1 MAIGVLVTKTWRD
14 FGARRLRS
22 ALLLLGIV
30 IGVSGVVA
38 IAYTARNLA
47 RAQSLAYV
55 SANQADA
62 FISVRQFPPQLTNVL
77 EGTENVA
84 AVESRVADYL
94 QWSNGGPYRDILIY
108 GVHDFENITINRPVL
123 VEGRWPGAGEATLDI
138 SARQLQPVQLGDTIA
153 LRESVAHDPV
163 YARISGFTRT
173 PGEVDASILDRATGY
188 APAADVQRWQGEP
201 GDNQL
206 LLRLVEFRRGSET
219 LRAINRVLDKRGI
232 PHTAGTLRDPQNAT
246 GTKELAAL
254 LLLMGVFSAIGVV
267 LSGFLVWNTMSAVM
281 AEEVRQIGILRALG
295 AAWWQVLYTYLLP
308 ACIVGIVGSVVG
320 FGFGVLGGG
329 ALARYLGG
337 LIGLALPPFTLEAR
351 EVLLGLAVGMGVS
364 IGAALVPTIG
374 ATRVRVLDLVR
385 ETGVRND
392 YRRNLVQRLIARLRG
407 RSAVTAMGVRNIW
420 RRRGRSA
427 ITVLV
432 VATGV
437 AAFVGT
443 QALNSSVRGTVDT
456 LYGTYAADAWLSFN
470 RRLSVDFTQTLR
482 RDANIAAVEGWE
494 RDDAYVQQVRTDL
507 WGIPA
512 DTQLYRYVI
521 VAGRWVTP
529 DEPYEAV
536 ITTSLAQ
543 RLGIHTGDKM
553 DVMVGKRQGAYA
565 VVGIVD
571 DDSTYLGSHSTG
583 KIFMDTATANLLA
596 GRGPVADFF
605 AVRFR
610 DSSHAGVDAGV
621 KEVQERFR
629 SLEPSALTAY
639 EDRQST
645 LATVQILT
653 VLLLAMV
660 VVIAVIGAIG
670 LVNTLVLNVTER
682 RREIGIL
689 RAIGAG
695 TGALVRLLLAEGVT
709 LGLLGYVL
717 GLAGGYVLALR
728 LVAIAGEELFHL
740 RFTLAPGMLVV
751 TGLLTLLL
759 AAGASVAPGLIAA
772 RVRPIEAVRYE

>member
-1 MAIGVLVTKTWRD
+1 MAVLFAKTWRD

-62 FISVRQFPPQLTNVL
+62 FIAVRQFSPQLINVL
-77 EGTENVA
+77 QGTDNVA

-94 QWSNGGPYRDILIY
+94 QWSNGGPYRDILVY
-108 GVHDFENITINRPVL
+108 GVHDFQSITINRPVL
-123 VEGRWPGAGEATLDI
+123 VEGRWPGSGEATLDI

-232 PHTAGTLRDPQNAT
+232 SHTPGSLRDPQNAT

-281 AEEVRQIGILRALG
+281 AEEVPQIGILRALG
-295 AAWWQVLYTYLLP
+295 AAWWQVVYAYLLP
-308 ACIVGIVGSVVG
+308 ALVVGGVGSAIG

-337 LIGLALPPFTLEAR
+337 LIGLALPPFTLERR
-351 EVLLGLAVGMGVS
+351 EVLLGLTVGMGVS
-364 IGAALVPTIG
+364 IGAALVPTVG

-392 YRRNLVQRLIARLRG
+392 YRRSLMQRLIARLRG

-432 VATGV
+432 VAIGV
-437 AAFVGT
+437 SAFVGT
-443 QALNSSVRGTVDT
+443 QALNASVRGTVDT

-470 RRLSVDFTQTLR
+470 R
-482 RDANIAAVEGWE
+482 DANIALVEGWE

-507 WGIPA
+507 WGVPA
-512 DTQLYRYVI
+512 DTQLYRYVL

-529 DEPYEAV
+529 NEPYEAV

-553 DVMVGKRQGAYA
+553 DVTVGKRQGAYA

-571 DDSTYLGSHSTG
+571 DESTYLGSHSTG
-583 KIFMDTATANLLA
+583 KIFMNTATANLLA
-596 GRGPVADFF
+596 GHGPVAGFF

-629 SLEPSALTAY
+629 DLEPTALTAY

-689 RAIGAG
+689 RAIGAS
-695 TGALVRLLLAEGVT
+695 TGALVRLLLAEGMT
-709 LGLLGYVL
+709 LGLLGYAL

-728 LVAIAGEELFHL
+728 LVAIAGAELFHL
-740 RFTLAPGMLVV
+740 RFTLAPGLLVV
-751 TGLLTLLL
+751 TGLLTLVL
-759 AAGASVAPGLIAA
+759 AGGASVAPGLLAA